1 MVIFFL
7 ISNIKI
13 TAQTNDFQ
21 PTVAVNSQVICANET
36 ATLVSIPSSLKKN
49 KKKNNTLKAIESLSV
64 LTKKMELRKHR
75 IQH

>member
-36 ATLVSIPSSLKKN
+36 ATLVSIPSS
-49 KKKNNTLKAIESLSV
+49 
-64 LTKKMELRKHR
+64 
-75 IQH
+75 